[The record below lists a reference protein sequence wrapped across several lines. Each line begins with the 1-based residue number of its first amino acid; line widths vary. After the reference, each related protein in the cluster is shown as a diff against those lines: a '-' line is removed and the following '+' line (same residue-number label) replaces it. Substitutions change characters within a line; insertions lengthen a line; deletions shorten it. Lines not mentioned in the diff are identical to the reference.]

1 MGVPSSWNS
10 ALTLI
15 IYHSF
20 LARVVRE
27 LLDGLCACRE
37 GFHLADG
44 HSVEFDEA
52 LTGGQSLC
60 SFDRQPNTP
69 SKHQHPAIP
78 FHILALTYVNSPPPQ
93 TNTSPSPFSVH
104 TLLSTNTN
112 PR

>member
-1 MGVPSSWNS
+1 M
-10 ALTLI
+10 I

-69 SKHQHPAIP
+69 SKHQHPSHSFP
-78 FHILALTYVNSPPPQ
+78 HPSSHICKSAPPQ
-93 TNTSPSPFSVH
+93 TNTPLHFSVH